1 MTSQPKENYQ
11 ERRQMTNTKQSFFNL
26 TNDYLLGIL
35 AGICISIGGTA
46 FLSSDSKAVG
56 ALFFTIG
63 LFVILTFKFNLFTG
77 KVCYALDNKP
87 SYILK
92 LLVIW
97 LGNLTGA
104 ILSGLLLRLTRLDNI
119 VAKSQALAETKL
131 SDNLLS
137 IFILA
142 IFCNILI
149 YVAVHGFNTFE
160 NHLLKV
166 LALFFGVSVF
176 VLCGFEHCV
185 ANMFYFS
192 LSGAWIFKTI
202 LYLLVMTAG
211 NIVGGLFIPAI
222 QKLITFITKK
232 STTQTDSTNTDDANQ
247 E

>member
-1 MTSQPKENYQ
+1 MK
-11 ERRQMTNTKQSFFNL
+11 NTKQILFTSL
-26 TNDYLLGIL
+26 KDYILGIL

-46 FLSSDSKAVG
+46 FLASSDKAVG
-56 ALFFTIG
+56 ALFFTVG
-63 LFVILTFKFNLFTG
+63 LFIILTFKFNLFTG
-77 KVCYALDNKP
+77 KVCYSFDNKP
-87 SYILK
+87 SYLFT
-92 LLVIW
+92 LLLIW

-104 ILSGLLLRLTRLDNI
+104 WLSGTLLGLTRLDDLQAKCEA
-119 VAKSQALAETKL
+119 VANTKL

-142 IFCNILI
+142 ILCNILI
-149 YVAVHGFNTFE
+149 YVAVHGFNNFDSP
-160 NHLLKV
+160 LVRV

-192 LSGAWIFKTI
+192 FAKAWSWNTL

-211 NIVGGLFIPAI
+211 NIVGGLFIP
-222 QKLITFITKK
+222 LITKLTNFLNKK
-232 STTQTDSTNTDDANQ
+232 ATEEKT